1 MKKRVSIASGLLLAT
16 AATTSAAQG
25 SPPASMEEMW
35 KILQQQSKEIEALRQ
50 ENSEMRQQLN
60 RMDQG
65 LTEVAVKTEQ
75 AAAKPAEDDASKST
89 FDIYGFAQADFIYDF
104 KRVDP
109 DWKESLRPSY
119 IPTRGSPYGDDGET
133 IFSVKQTR
141 FGVKSSTPT
150 AMGDLNTLF
159 EFELYGTGSD
169 AGQTTFRLR
178 HAWGELGNVGA
189 GQTWSLFMDE
199 NVFPNSIEYWGP
211 PGMVF
216 YRNIQLRYTFPLGDS
231 GSRLAFA
238 LESEGTSTDP
248 GEFRD
253 LAPGFADNIQSR
265 NEYPDLTAQWRVFN
279 DYGQFQVAGILRR
292 LGYETTGTPNNSPS
306 DDLWGGGIN
315 LSTVFKPSS
324 LLPVNDRDRI
334 KLQAVY
340 GEGIGFYM
348 NDGGIDLAPDG
359 DEADQVELLGLVA
372 FYDHYWNDQW
382 STSIG
387 YSMMDLDNTDQQLDD
402 ALSTGQYAL
411 ANLLW
416 TPVDNFLTGLEFQ
429 WGNREDNDGE
439 DGDDYRIQFSLKY
452 SFDKRL

>member
-1 MKKRVSIASGLLLAT
+1 MNIQRSVVSGLLLSTVAAT
-16 AATTSAAQG
+16 AAAEGSA
-25 SPPASMEEMW
+25 PATMEEMW
-35 KILQQQSKEIEALRQ
+35 EILQQQSKEIEGLRQ
-50 ENSEMRQQLN
+50 ENRDMRQQLE
-60 RMDQG
+60 RIDPVQ
-65 LTEVAVKTEQ
+65 TEVAVKAEQ
-75 AAAKPAEDDASKST
+75 ASTQAAEDTGSESS
-89 FDIYGFAQADFIYDF
+89 FELYGFVQADFIYDF

-119 IPTRGSPYGDDGET
+119 IPTRGNPFGDDGEMIT
-133 IFSVKQTR
+133 SVKQTR
-141 FGVKSSTPT
+141 FGVKSSVPT
-150 AMGDLNTLF
+150 ALGDLNTLF
-159 EFELYGTGSD
+159 EFELYGTGAD

-216 YRNIQLRYTFPLGDS
+216 YRNMQLRYTFPLGDN

-238 LESEGTSTDP
+238 LENEGTSTDP
-248 GEFRD
+248 GEYRN
-253 LAPGFADNIQSR
+253 LAPDFADNIQSR

-279 DYGQFQVAGILRR
+279 DYGQFQVAGIVRR
-292 LGYETTGTPNNSPS
+292 LGYETKGTPRNKPS

-324 LLPVNDRDRI
+324 FLPVSERDRI

-348 NDGGIDLAPDG
+348 NDGGLDLAPSDG
-359 DEADQVELLGLVA
+359 EADQVELYGLVA
-372 FYDHYWNDQW
+372 FYDHYWNDEW

-387 YSMMDLDNTDQQLDD
+387 YSRIDLDNTDQQLDD
-402 ALSTGQYAL
+402 AFSTGQYAL
-411 ANLLW
+411 ANVLW
-416 TPVDNFLTGLEFQ
+416 TPVDNVLAGLEFQ

-439 DGDDYRIQFSLKY
+439 DGDDYRLQFTLKY
-452 SFDKRL
+452 SFDKSL